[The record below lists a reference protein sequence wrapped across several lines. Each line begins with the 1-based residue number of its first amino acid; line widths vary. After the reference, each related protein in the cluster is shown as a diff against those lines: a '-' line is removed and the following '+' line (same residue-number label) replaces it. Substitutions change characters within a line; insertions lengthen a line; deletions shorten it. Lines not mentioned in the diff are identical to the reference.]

1 MGLSKKWYAHGNVN
15 ANTKSKYHSRKQTI
29 DGHVFASKKEAARYA
44 ELKLLERAGIIS
56 DLELQKRF
64 ELIPSQ
70 RIDGKVV
77 ERPCYYVCDFAY
89 CEGGKQ
95 VIEDAKGM
103 KTEVYKIK
111 KKLMLYKY
119 GITIKEV

>member
-1 MGLSKKWYAHGNVN
+1 MDLSKRRFALGNAN

-29 DGHVFASKKEAARYA
+29 DGYVFASQREAQRYS
-44 ELKLLERAGIIS
+44 ELKMLEKAGEIS
-56 DLELQKRF
+56 NLELQKRF

-70 RIDGKVV
+70 RIGGKVV

-89 CEGGKQ
+89 CEGGNQ

>member
-1 MGLSKKWYAHGNVN
+1 MGLTKKWYARGNVN
-15 ANTKSKYHSRKQTI
+15 ANTKSKYHSTKQI
-29 DGHVFASKKEAARYA
+29 LDGHVFASKKEAARYA

-70 RIDGKVV
+70 RMDGKVI
-77 ERPCYYVCDFAY
+77 ERSCYYICDFAY
-89 CEGGKQ
+89 YRDGEQ
-95 VIEDAKGM
+95 IVEDAKGM

>member
-1 MGLSKKWYAHGNVN
+1 MDFSKRRFAVGNVN
-15 ANTKSKYHSRKQTI
+15 ANTKSKYHSRKQII
-29 DGHVFASKKEAARYA
+29 DGYVFASKREAQRYL
-44 ELKLLERAGIIS
+44 ELKMLERAGEIS
-56 DLELQKRF
+56 NLELQKRF
-64 ELIPSQ
+64 ELMPSQ

-89 CEGGKQ
+89 LEGGKQ
-95 VIEDAKGM
+95 VVEDAKGM

-111 KKLMLYKY
+111 RKLMLYKY